1 MGFGWLLI
9 GYFFANIMSL
19 YSPLSVAMLV
29 GYPLMICGLYRL
41 APYHRYF
48 HFFFYYSFASLP
60 FALYFSV
67 FGLSQLLP
75 TLQFSFLTGGFYT
88 AMEWLYFVFS
98 LGFQALLLLSVA
110 GITKELGLLSIQSS
124 AWRNL
129 IMVGLYYL
137 LDGFARLP
145 IPWIVAHKG
154 IFSLSLILLRLCF
167 ILFNMYLIF
176 KCYRHICPE
185 GDQDMPDP
193 VKRKKS
199 KEALSDTHAKE
210 DHADEQ

>member
-1 MGFGWLLI
+1 MGFGWLFI
-9 GYFFANIMSL
+9 GYFFVNIMAL

-48 HFFFYYSFASLP
+48 RFFFYYSFASLP
-60 FALYFSV
+60 FALYFSAY
-67 FGLSQLLP
+67 GLSQLLP
-75 TLQFSFLTGGFYT
+75 ALQLSVFAGGLHL
-88 AMEWLYFVFS
+88 AVEWLYFAFS
-98 LGFQALLLLSVA
+98 LGFQVLLLLSVA
-110 GITKELGLLSIQSS
+110 GITAELGLLSIQSS
-124 AWRNL
+124 AWRNM

-145 IPWIVAHKG
+145 IPWIVSHQG
-154 IFSLSLILLRLCF
+154 LFSLSLILLRLCY

-185 GDQDMPDP
+185 EDRDMPDP
-193 VKRKKS
+193 VSKK
-199 KEALSDTHAKE
+199 KKKE
-210 DHADEQ
+210 DANEQ